1 MQEELFGTLRRVG
14 ISDESVQLE
23 NVTLSREQN
32 LLTVFFRCD
41 DEPSIELS
49 SKLTDELEYRLGGT
63 RVRVEWHAKIAPK
76 IINEGFDEP
85 AAAPKPEAKPEKSSP
100 SGKRILYGGFVSSNG
115 QTSIVNLKHGADKS
129 VIEGT
134 IAVGKF
140 DQAQMKQ
147 LKKLNEELLFVD
159 FDGLALGINSLV
171 VDFSQGVQLIIDQFI
186 KEKHERIGILSGMEY
201 TKGSRHEIDDPR
213 FLVFREY
220 LTRLKLYNEAD
231 HLQGAF
237 TIEGGYTA
245 MKTYL
250 ESHTDYPTAFFAS
263 SDALAIGAMRAIQG
277 HGLRIP
283 EDISVIGFNDVSVAK
298 YVTPALTTV
307 KVYTEWMGELAV
319 STILELIQE
328 KAPVPR
334 KITVGTELIL
344 RESTRDS

>member
-1 MQEELFGTLRRVG
+1 MATIKDIAQKAGVSPATVSRVLNYDPDLSVSKETEQKVFEIAEALNYTKHKNKRRESAVLRLVQWYDSEEELADLYYLAIRLG
-14 ISDESVQLE
+14 IEKRAEELNIRLIKEQL
-23 NVTLSREQN
+23 S
-32 LLTVFFRCD
+32 
-41 DEPSIELS
+41 ELS
-49 SKLTDELEYRLGGT
+49 DTET
-63 RVRVEWHAKIAPK
+63 
-76 IINEGFDEP
+76 
-85 AAAPKPEAKPEKSSP
+85 
-100 SGKRILYGGFVSSNG
+100 
-115 QTSIVNLKHGADKS
+115 Q
-129 VIEGT
+129 GT

-159 FDGLALGINSLV
+159 FDGLSLGINSLV

-220 LTRLKLYNEAD
+220 LTRLKLYNEAN

-344 RESTRDS
+344 RESTRDA

>member
-1 MQEELFGTLRRVG
+1 MATIKDIAQKAGVSPATVSRVLNYDPDLSVSKETEQKVFEIAEALNYTKHKNKRRESAVLRLVQWYDSEEELADLYYLAIRLG
-14 ISDESVQLE
+14 IEKRAEELNIRLIKEQL
-23 NVTLSREQN
+23 S
-32 LLTVFFRCD
+32 
-41 DEPSIELS
+41 ELS
-49 SKLTDELEYRLGGT
+49 DTET
-63 RVRVEWHAKIAPK
+63 
-76 IINEGFDEP
+76 
-85 AAAPKPEAKPEKSSP
+85 
-100 SGKRILYGGFVSSNG
+100 
-115 QTSIVNLKHGADKS
+115 Q
-129 VIEGT
+129 GT

-328 KAPVPR
+328 KAPVSR